1 MNHLI
6 PKFVTV
12 CNTNCHFNYC
22 DRHEELNSSSSV
34 KCTITSMHFL
44 SFMQYVVTVFGY
56 TGTRSNIVFN
66 LSAWLSRDELF
77 VFVN

>member
-1 MNHLI
+1 
-6 PKFVTV
+6 
-12 CNTNCHFNYC
+12 
-22 DRHEELNSSSSV
+22 
-34 KCTITSMHFL
+34 MHFL